1 MVSFATSLKITD
13 TVPIGNK
20 ISKTGATAWAK
31 SGRYT
36 GITDV
41 ELTPEGA
48 AQVAST
54 AATLVGSGKV
64 LDPSRITRVFVSP
77 RKRARRTFELL
88 LPLPSSGAVDW
99 EEKVTY
105 TEGIAEWNY
114 GDYEGLKVEEI
125 RELRRTRGLDKKRKW
140 DIWKDGC
147 EGGEYVVLHLLI
159 PPTRTPPLTI
169 LETLVASLFRLSAYR
184 SMQEVTQRLT
194 TLISQIREI
203 QRPCMNGK
211 QPADVLLVSRLHP
224 CHPTKPLL

>member
-1 MVSFATSLKITD
+1 M
-13 TVPIGNK
+13 PIGNK

-88 LPLPSSGAVDW
+88 LPLPSSGVVDW

-114 GDYEGLKVEEI
+114 GDYEGLKVGEI
-125 RELRRTRGLDKKRKW
+125 RELRRTRWLDKKRKW
-140 DIWKDGC
+140 DIWKDEC

-159 PPTRTPPLTI
+159 PPTRTATYYSRNPRGVPFPLI
-169 LETLVASLFRLSAYR
+169 CLQIYAAGHSAVDHADLANSR
-184 SMQEVTQRLT
+184 DPT
-194 TLISQIREI
+194 TVYERKAA
-203 QRPCMNGK
+203 C
-211 QPADVLLVSRLHP
+211 
-224 CHPTKPLL
+224 